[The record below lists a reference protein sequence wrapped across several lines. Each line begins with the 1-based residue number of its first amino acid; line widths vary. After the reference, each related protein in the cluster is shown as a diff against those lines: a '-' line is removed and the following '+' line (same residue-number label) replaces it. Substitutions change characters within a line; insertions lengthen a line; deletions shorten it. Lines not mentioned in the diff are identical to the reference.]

1 MAEKKQKQSFW
12 DKLLCR
18 PAKGTVKKEK
28 DIVKEE
34 PEDPV
39 HKEFREA
46 IEEYKRQTMREIME
60 MMKPKDSGA

>member
-18 PAKGTVKKEK
+18 PVKTETKKTV
-28 DIVKEE
+28 VKEE

-60 MMKPKDSGA
+60 MMKPKNSGA

>member
-1 MAEKKQKQSFW
+1 MAEKKQKRSFW

-18 PAKGTVKKEK
+18 PVKTETVKKEV
-28 DIVKEE
+28 VKEE

-46 IEEYKRQTMREIME
+46 IEEYKRKTMREIME
-60 MMKPKDSGA
+60 MMKLNDSGA

>member
-18 PAKGTVKKEK
+18 PAKTEKVKKEV
-28 DIVKEE
+28 IKEE

>member
-18 PAKGTVKKEK
+18 PAKTGTVKKVE
-28 DIVKEE
+28 VKEE
-34 PEDPV
+34 HEDPV

-46 IEEYKRQTMREIME
+46 IEEYKCQTMREIME